1 MALLTTEALVLRT
14 YDLGRDEQDRGVA
27 HARARQGAG
36 GGQGRAGGQ
45 APLPLGPRA
54 LSEVAS
60 ASTAARGP
68 SSCAWAT
75 AISCARLRAGAR
87 GLETSLFLSYAAELL
102 DGFAP
107 EGEAEEKVY
116 RLALATVRAAE
127 AGAPVPALSRYLEAW
142 LLRLHGLYPPLDRC
156 AGCSRA
162 LAPGGRRYHRASHGF
177 VCDDCGPAS
186 GPMIPEGACS
196 FLGDVFRRAPTELGG
211 PLPAEAGVLEPFHH
225 DLISRHLERVLRSR
239 ARAPRRGPGGR
250 PVTLQEIVF
259 ALERFWSDRGCLV
272 HQPWDAEVG
281 AGTMHPETFFRVLG
295 PKPWKV
301 AYVQPSRRPADGRY
315 GENPNRLYKHEQLQV
330 ILKPPPSD
338 IQDLYLKSLLALG
351 IDPAAHD
358 VRFEED
364 NWESPTL
371 GAWGIGWQ
379 VLLDGQEI
387 TQFTY
392 FQQAGGIDLAPI
404 SGEIT
409 YGLERIGMY
418 LQDVDDVY
426 ALRWSADTLY
436 GEVRKEEEYQ
446 LSRYSFELAD
456 ADLHRRLF
464 DSYLAEG
471 WRVLKTPGG
480 RSMLAAYD
488 WCLKSSHAFNVLDAR
503 GAISVTE
510 RAGMIL
516 SIRKLAC
523 AIAALCTPVTPPEAE
538 VALAVGSGG
547 V

>member
-1 MALLTTEALVLRT
+1 M
-14 YDLGRDEQDRGVA
+14 
-27 HARARQGAG
+27 
-36 GGQGRAGGQ
+36 
-45 APLPLGPRA
+45 
-54 LSEVAS
+54 
-60 ASTAARGP
+60 
-68 SSCAWAT
+68 
-75 AISCARLRAGAR
+75 
-87 GLETSLFLSYAAELL
+87 
-102 DGFAP
+102 
-107 EGEAEEKVY
+107 
-116 RLALATVRAAE
+116 
-127 AGAPVPALSRYLEAW
+127 
-142 LLRLHGLYPPLDRC
+142 
-156 AGCSRA
+156 
-162 LAPGGRRYHRASHGF
+162 
-177 VCDDCGPAS
+177 
-186 GPMIPEGACS
+186 
-196 FLGDVFRRAPTELGG
+196 
-211 PLPAEAGVLEPFHH
+211 
-225 DLISRHLERVLRSR
+225 
-239 ARAPRRGPGGR
+239 
-250 PVTLQEIVF
+250 TLQEIVF
-259 ALERFWSDRGCLV
+259 ALQHYWSDRGCLI

-295 PKPWKV
+295 PKPWRV
-301 AYVQPSRRPADGRY
+301 GYVQPSRRPADGRY
-315 GENPNRLYKHEQLQV
+315 GENPNRLYKHLQFQV
-330 ILKPPPSD
+330 ILKPPPAD
-338 IQDLYLKSLLALG
+338 IQDVYLQSLEALG
-351 IDPAAHD
+351 IDPASHD

-392 FQQAGGIDLAPI
+392 FQQAGGLDLAPI

-426 ALRWSADTLY
+426 KLRWSAETTY

-456 ADLHRRLF
+456 PELHRRLF

-471 WRVLKTPGG
+471 RRTLEVAGD

-523 AIAALCTPVTPPEAE
+523 AIAAAYVAPPEAAADGE
-538 VALAVGSGG
+538 HAGAGSSAEAARG
-547 V
+547 

>member
-1 MALLTTEALVLRT
+1 
-14 YDLGRDEQDRGVA
+14 
-27 HARARQGAG
+27 
-36 GGQGRAGGQ
+36 
-45 APLPLGPRA
+45 
-54 LSEVAS
+54 
-60 ASTAARGP
+60 
-68 SSCAWAT
+68 
-75 AISCARLRAGAR
+75 
-87 GLETSLFLSYAAELL
+87 
-102 DGFAP
+102 
-107 EGEAEEKVY
+107 
-116 RLALATVRAAE
+116 
-127 AGAPVPALSRYLEAW
+127 
-142 LLRLHGLYPPLDRC
+142 
-156 AGCSRA
+156 
-162 LAPGGRRYHRASHGF
+162 
-177 VCDDCGPAS
+177 
-186 GPMIPEGACS
+186 
-196 FLGDVFRRAPTELGG
+196 
-211 PLPAEAGVLEPFHH
+211 
-225 DLISRHLERVLRSR
+225 
-239 ARAPRRGPGGR
+239 
-250 PVTLQEIVF
+250 VTLQEIVF
-259 ALERFWSDRGCLV
+259 ALERFWSERGCLV

-338 IQDLYLKSLLALG
+338 IQDVYLQSLLALG

-392 FQQAGGIDLAPI
+392 FQQAGGIELAPI

-418 LQDVDDVY
+418 LQDVEDVY
-426 ALRWSADTLY
+426 QLRWSSDTLY
-436 GEVRKEEEYQ
+436 GDVRKEEEFE

-456 ADLHRRLF
+456 PDLHRRLF
-464 DSYLAEG
+464 ESYLAEG

-480 RSMLAAYD
+480 RTTLPAYD

-523 AIAALCTPVTPPEAE
+523 AIAAKHVAPAEEESEASAE
-538 VALAVGSGG
+538 GKRA
-547 V
+547 